1 MTPWTGGFVSEA
13 AGIVVRS
20 DPAGS
25 LVPVRSL
32 VGLALRINPR
42 RAQLLVSTVLAKH
55 VPTVPAVA
63 VVAGEL
69 LGLLVAAS
77 LDDAPVDTTL
87 HARFA
92 GILESPDASGLAGLR
107 EAVGRRRSEHPAVVT
122 IGYAETATGLGQL
135 VAGVIGSPYLHSTRH
150 VAASGAPSFG
160 FEEEHSHASSHRLHP
175 TRGAWLRDRGTVVLV
190 DDEIS
195 TGTTVINT
203 IRTLQGVR
211 PQAAWVVAAL
221 VDLRSDTDRAR
232 FDALADELGTRITVV
247 ALGRGSV
254 ELPPDPVGRAAE
266 LIAGFAEPADAGTDA
281 DADADA
287 DAAADADADADA
299 AADADVDGAAA
310 ELGDTMIVEPE
321 VALPI
326 RSARHG
332 LVVPSPE
339 PDLVAG
345 IAASIR
351 SHLGRPAE
359 RGSSAGTDVL
369 VLGSEEFIAL
379 PLLVAE
385 ELDRVAGSV
394 RVLFSTTTRSPIAP
408 LDRADYAIASRIRF
422 RSSDLTVDGPG
433 DRFAYNLTRG
443 GRRFDTIVLMPEP
456 GSDID
461 RLLAPDG
468 VVEALRRV
476 TGHVVVALLPAGL
489 PTPDEWILQP

>member
-20 DPAGS
+20 DPAET
-25 LVPVRSL
+25 LVPVQSL

-77 LDDAPVDTTL
+77 LDGTPADTTP
-87 HARFA
+87 HTRFA
-92 GILESPDASGLAGLR
+92 RLLEGQEESGLARLQ
-107 EAVGRRRSEHPAVVT
+107 AVVERRRSAHPAVVT

-150 VAASGAPSFG
+150 VAVSGAPSFG

-175 TRGAWLRDRGTVVLV
+175 GRGAWLHEGGTVVLV

-195 TGTTVINT
+195 TGTTVVNT

-211 PQAAWVVAAL
+211 PQSSWVVAAL
-221 VDLRSDTDRAR
+221 VDLRSEADRAR
-232 FDALADELGTRITVV
+232 FDALAAQLGTRIDVV

-254 ELPPDPVGRAAE
+254 ELPPDPVSRAAGV
-266 LIAGFAEPADAGTDA
+266 IAGFPDPGDAAEAATDDRAELSDLVMVELDTDA
-281 DADADA
+281 S
-287 DAAADADADADA
+287 
-299 AADADVDGAAA
+299 V
-310 ELGDTMIVEPE
+310 
-321 VALPI
+321 
-326 RSARHG
+326 RSARYG
-332 LVVPSPE
+332 LVDPSPD
-339 PDLVAG
+339 PALVSR
-345 IAASIR
+345 IAASVWP
-351 SHLGRPAE
+351 HLGQPSAQSPAE
-359 RGSSAGTDVL
+359 ADVL
-369 VLGSEEFIAL
+369 VLGSEEFIGL
-379 PLLVAE
+379 PLLVADD
-385 ELDRVAGSV
+385 LDRRAVAAADTG

-408 LDRADYAIASRIRF
+408 LDRPDYAIASRIRF

-443 GRRFDTIVLMPEP
+443 GRRFTTIVLMPEP
-456 GSDID
+456 GSDVK
-461 RLLAPDG
+461 RLLAADG
-468 VVEALRRV
+468 VVQALRRV
-476 TGHVVVALLPAGL
+476 TDRVVVALLPAVL
-489 PTPDEWILQP
+489 PTPDEWTLQP

>member
-55 VPTVPAVA
+55 VPTVPSVA

-77 LDDAPVDTTL
+77 LDGAPADTTL

-92 GILESPDASGLAGLR
+92 GVLESQDTSGLAGLR

-150 VAASGAPSFG
+150 VAVSVAPSFG

-281 DADADA
+281 DA
-287 DAAADADADADA
+287 AAA
-299 AADADVDGAAA
+299 ADVDGAAA
-310 ELGDTMIVEPE
+310 ELGDTVIVEPE

-351 SHLGRPAE
+351 SHLGWPAE

-385 ELDRVAGSV
+385 ELDRLASSW

-408 LDRADYAIASRIRF
+408 LDRPDYAIASRIRF